1 MPFIIFMAQL
11 FRIGVKNMAKTVY
24 DVIVIGVGSM
34 GASACYHLAQQ
45 GHKVLGLEQFGITHE
60 LGSHAGQTRIIR
72 KAYGEATVYVP
83 LLERAYENWGN
94 LEEETGTQVF
104 FKTGMVYFGT
114 SNSEF
119 LQTVKKSAAEY
130 NIPINQLTEQECLE
144 KYPQFHLP
152 PNFERLEEP
161 NAGFL
166 TPERCILLLVQQAL
180 FHGATIKTKEKVL
193 HWTHTTGGVTV
204 TTNKDSYTAKK
215 LVITAGPWASQLVPG
230 LASKLT
236 VTRQPLAWVQ
246 PKKWM
251 DFDKE
256 RFPCWLIRNDGHDF
270 YGFPIVPVG
279 QFGGPLGLKLGMHHP
294 GGEATD
300 PDKVHRT
307 PRAADEKAL
316 IRFLNEFI
324 PDGYQN
330 TLVMKTCLYT
340 KTSDEHFIVDFLPD
354 YDKDVVIATGFSG
367 HGFKFVSVIG
377 EVLAELATKG
387 SSSFDIHFLSLSR
400 FD

>member
-1 MPFIIFMAQL
+1 M
-11 FRIGVKNMAKTVY
+11 GNSVSENNY

-34 GASACYHLAQQ
+34 GSPTCYHLAKQ
-45 GHKVLGLEQFGITHE
+45 GHKVLGLEQFSITHE
-60 LGSHAGQTRIIR
+60 LGSHAGQSRIIR
-72 KAYGEATVYVP
+72 KAYGEATCYVP
-83 LLERAYENWGN
+83 LLERAYQNWAT
-94 LEEETGTQVF
+94 LEAETNTQVF

-114 SNSEF
+114 SDSPF
-119 LQTVKKSAAEY
+119 LQTVKQSSEQY
-130 NIPINQLTEQECLE
+130 NIPVNQLTEEACRK
-144 KYPQFHLP
+144 KYPQFQLP
-152 PNFERLEEP
+152 PDFERLEEP

-166 TPERCILLLVQQAL
+166 TPERCILLMVQQAL
-180 FHGATIKTKEKVL
+180 FNGAVIKTQEKVIDWK
-193 HWTHTTGGVTV
+193 HNKGTITV
-204 TTNKDSYTAKK
+204 TTDYHTYSAKK
-215 LVITAGPWASQLVPG
+215 LVITAGPWATKLVPN
-230 LASKLT
+230 LTSKLM

-251 DFDKE
+251 EFDKE
-256 RFPCWLIRNDGHDF
+256 KFPCWLIQNDGQDF

-300 PDKVHRT
+300 PDNVDRT
-307 PRAADEKAL
+307 SRPADKNAL
-316 IRFLNEFI
+316 IQFLNQFI

-340 KTSDEHFIVDFLPD
+340 KTADEHFIVDFLPG
-354 YDKDVVIATGFSG
+354 YDKNVVIATGFSG

-377 EVLAELATKG
+377 EVLADLAAKG
-387 SSSFDIHFLSLSR
+387 STDFQIEFLGLNR

>member
-1 MPFIIFMAQL
+1 MANP
-11 FRIGVKNMAKTVY
+11 VSNNHY

-34 GASACYHLAQQ
+34 GASACYHLAKQ
-45 GHKVLGLEQFGITHE
+45 GHRVLGLEQFGITHE
-60 LGSHAGQTRIIR
+60 LGSHAGQSRIIR

-83 LLERAYENWGN
+83 LLERAYQNWAT
-94 LEEETGTQVF
+94 LEAETETQVF

-114 SNSEF
+114 SDSPF
-119 LQTVKKSAAEY
+119 LQTVKQSSKQY
-130 NIPINQLTEQECLE
+130 NIPLNQLTEEECRK

-152 PNFERLEEP
+152 PDFERLEEP
-161 NAGFL
+161 DAGFL

-180 FHGATIKTKEKVL
+180 FHGTTIKTREKVI
-193 HWTHTTGGVTV
+193 HWNYHKGNVTV
-204 TTNKDSYTAKK
+204 TTDRDIYQAKK
-215 LVITAGPWASQLVPG
+215 LVVTAGPWAKKLVPK

-246 PKKWM
+246 PKKWTAFAM
-251 DFDKE
+251 EK
-256 RFPCWLIRNDGHDF
+256 FPCWLIRNDDHDF

-294 GGEATD
+294 GGEPTD
-300 PDKVHRT
+300 PDKVDRT
-307 PRAADEKAL
+307 PRAKDEHAL
-316 IRFLNEFI
+316 IQFLNEFI

-340 KTSDEHFIVDFLPD
+340 KTEDEHFIVDFLPG
-354 YDKDVVIATGFSG
+354 YDKDVVFATGFSG

-377 EVLAELATKG
+377 EVLADLINAG
-387 SSSFDIHFLSLSR
+387 STNFRIDFLRIDR

>member
-1 MPFIIFMAQL
+1 MAT
-11 FRIGVKNMAKTVY
+11 ITKNTHY

-34 GASACYHLAQQ
+34 DSSACYHLAKL
-45 GHKVLGLEQFGITHE
+45 GYKVLGVERFSITHE

-72 KAYGEATVYVP
+72 KAYGEATRYVP
-83 LLERAYENWGN
+83 LLERAYQNWAT
-94 LEEETGTQVF
+94 LEKETDAQVF
-104 FKTGMVYFGT
+104 FKTGMTYFGT
-114 SNSEF
+114 SESPF
-119 LQTVKKSAAEY
+119 LQTVKRSSAQY
-130 NIPINQLTEQECLE
+130 NIPVNQLSEAECQE

-152 PNFERLEEP
+152 SDFERLEEP
-161 NAGFL
+161 DAGFL
-166 TPERCILLLVQQAL
+166 TPERCILLMVQQAL
-180 FHGATIKTKEKVL
+180 FNGATIKTKERVVDWN
-193 HWTHTTGGVTV
+193 HNNGVVTV
-204 TTNKDSYTAKK
+204 TTHRNTYQAKK
-215 LVITAGPWASQLVPG
+215 LVITAGPWASK
-230 LASKLT
+230 LAPNLLPKLT

-251 DFDKE
+251 SFDMQK
-256 RFPCWLIRNDGHDF
+256 FPCWLIRNNDHDF

-300 PDKVHRT
+300 PDRVDRT
-307 PRAADEKAL
+307 PRYEDEKAL
-316 IRFLNEFI
+316 IQFLKEFI

-340 KTSDEHFIVDFLPD
+340 KTADEHFIVDFLPD
-354 YDKDVVIATGFSG
+354 RNEDVIIATGFSG

-377 EVLAELATKG
+377 EVLADMATKG
-387 SSSFDIHFLSLSR
+387 STPFQIDFLGIDR